1 MSWNPSMW
9 YQKYFDLWRSFHD
22 VLQSCKSKI
31 ERKSCSESIL
41 LSLLWKDPDF
51 AWLWNSCHIRYT
63 LPFHLSFFSQSTKL
77 SETLGP
83 ARRVFAANNPRFS
96 RWYDTCGLNRNSRN
110 MSMLYLDIAFSPN
123 LWSVHFVSSMTCKG
137 WWPRNYTSTSFLNP
151 LGTILLKSICCHLQ
165 SVRVWRLQREKKG
178 YANNFVSPC
187 KVN

>member
-1 MSWNPSMW
+1 MVTSHFWVQVLLGSKW
-9 YQKYFDLWRSFHD
+9 AGTHQCDTKKYFDLWRSFHD

-63 LPFHLSFFSQSTKL
+63 LPFYLSFFSQSTNL

-110 MSMLYLDIAFSPN
+110 MSMLYLDIAFPSN
-123 LWSVHFVSSMTCKG
+123 LRSVHCVGCLTLESRR
-137 WWPRNYTSTSFLNP
+137 PRNYNLTIFL
-151 LGTILLKSICCHLQ
+151 THSAMIL
-165 SVRVWRLQREKKG
+165 
-178 YANNFVSPC
+178 
-187 KVN
+187 